1 MRQFPL
7 SARNHLAST
16 GSQLPGAFC
25 LGHRPHGGV
34 LTQFGAKIF
43 VET

>member
-1 MRQFPL
+1 MRLFPL
-7 SARNHLAST
+7 SARNLLAST
-16 GSQLPGAFC
+16 VSQLPGAFC
-25 LGHRPHGGV
+25 LSHRSHGGV